1 MAQVMRNGTADS
13 GAWIA
18 LDLLSLGRLHLA
30 RGEAGRIV
38 WHRYML
44 IVYLV
49 ILPVLMLLDTNPQV
63 HGQAAEIRGP
73 IYMAAMAAT
82 MLAIGAVIELA
93 FRSGIHR
100 LHLTPV
106 LAVANLAAIA
116 AAEVTSRLLLLAQPR
131 GWTEMLLVYGFYC
144 AMAEIVAAIVLHN
157 VLPTAI
163 GELRGKPITRL
174 AETDPAL
181 WPEPLA
187 PRETEAATGA
197 EDRLDLDGRSLPFAA
212 LRHLQAYGNYV
223 VLQSPTGKELVA
235 GPLARLVAQ
244 IPAPLGRQVHR
255 SHWVAAAAL
264 RGWSLSGRVI
274 ALYLADGTTVP
285 VAKTRRGEVR
295 AWLESLDIPQGKPK

>member
-1 MAQVMRNGTADS
+1 MAQAMRTGTADN

-44 IVYLV
+44 LVYLV

-82 MLAIGAVIELA
+82 MLTIGGVIELA
-93 FRSGIHR
+93 FRSGIRR

-106 LAVANLAAIA
+106 LAVANLAAFA
-116 AAEVTSRLLLLAQPR
+116 AAEVTSRLLLPAHPR
-131 GWTEMLLVYGFYC
+131 GWAEMLLVYGFYC
-144 AMAEIVAAIVLHN
+144 AMAEIVATVVLHN

-163 GELRGKPITRL
+163 GELRGRPITRL

-181 WPEPLA
+181 WPLPAA
-187 PRETEAATGA
+187 PCETAAVTGA
-197 EDRLDLDGRSLPFAA
+197 EGRLDLDGKSLPFAA
-212 LRHLQAYGNYV
+212 LQHLQAYGNYV
-223 VLQSPTGKELVA
+223 LMQSRTGKELVA
-235 GPLARLVAQ
+235 GPLVRLVAQ

-255 SHWVAAAAL
+255 SHWVAATAL
-264 RGWSLSGRVI
+264 RGWGLSGRDIV
-274 ALYLADGTTVP
+274 LYLADGATVP
-285 VAKTRRGEVR
+285 VAKTRRAEVR
-295 AWLESLDIPQGKPK
+295 AWIESLGIPQGKPK